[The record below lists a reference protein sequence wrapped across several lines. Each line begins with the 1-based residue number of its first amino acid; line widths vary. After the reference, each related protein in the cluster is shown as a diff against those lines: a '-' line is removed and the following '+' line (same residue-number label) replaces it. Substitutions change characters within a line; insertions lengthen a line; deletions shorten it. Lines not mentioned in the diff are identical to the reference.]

1 MACHVSKYRTCCGG
15 FDLFESIRLANIA
28 AGIVVGKTGTATV
41 TQSEIS
47 PFYNDLSSYIEI
59 KDAQYLS
66 EDLYKEQ
73 KKIVFT
79 NGCFDILHAG
89 HVEYLEAAKEM
100 GDVLIVG
107 MNSDQSVKSLK
118 GKNRPVNKL
127 AHRAKVLSSLSCV
140 DKVVVFDDET
150 PIKLIQAIKPNVLVK
165 GGDYKVKDIV
175 GYKEVTA
182 LGGSVITIDLVE
194 GLSTS
199 KIISKLV

>member
-1 MACHVSKYRTCCGG
+1 
-15 FDLFESIRLANIA
+15 
-28 AGIVVGKTGTATV
+28 
-41 TQSEIS
+41 
-47 PFYNDLSSYIEI
+47 
-59 KDAQYLS
+59 
-66 EDLYKEQ
+66 
-73 KKIVFT
+73 
-79 NGCFDILHAG
+79 
-89 HVEYLEAAKEM
+89 M

-199 KIISKLV
+199 KIISKLA